1 MKKAKK
7 LILNNLTLI
16 ETKYTANQQKVII
29 ESCFLKKIDPEKD
42 YSPKGK
48 FRKGSFL
55 KRKVPDKDPS

>member
-48 FRKGSFL
+48 FPKGV
-55 KRKVPDKDPS
+55 VPEKESSW